1 MRFLRKLLA
10 FIASRTKPTGSD
22 LDAANNMLDF
32 LGI

>member
-1 MRFLRKLLA
+1 MRFLKKLFA

-22 LDAANNMLDF
+22 LDAANDMLDL